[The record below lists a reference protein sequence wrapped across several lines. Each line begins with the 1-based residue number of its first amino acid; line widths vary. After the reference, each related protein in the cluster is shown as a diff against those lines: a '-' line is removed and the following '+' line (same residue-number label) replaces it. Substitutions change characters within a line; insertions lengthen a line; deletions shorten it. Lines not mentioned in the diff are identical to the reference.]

1 MHEVGIM
8 QETLRMAE
16 EQTRKSGGERIH
28 AIRLRIGRM
37 SGVVPDALQ
46 CAFEVLR
53 AGTLAAEGKL
63 EIEALPVV
71 CWCGAC
77 QKEFAAEDFI
87 FECPACGQ
95 LSGKL
100 VRGREMEIASLE
112 IS

>member
-1 MHEVGIM
+1 
-8 QETLRMAE
+8 MAE
-16 EQTRKSGGERIH
+16 EQARKSGGERIH
-28 AIRLRIGRM
+28 AIRIRIGRM

-63 EIEALPVV
+63 EIEATPVV
-71 CWCGAC
+71 CWCAGC
-77 QKEFAAEDFI
+77 QKEFPSEDLM

-95 LSGKL
+95 PSGKL
-100 VRGREMEIASLE
+100 VRGREMEITSLE